1 MNLAVSAAKILIDD
15 GDDDDGDD
23 DDDAFDDDWSY
34 KLMMIWLMLIEPDG
48 KNDQGLSNRLQGG
61 RACGKQNSFLVD
73 KDIGKKIWKR

>member
-1 MNLAVSAAKILIDD
+1 MIDD
-15 GDDDDGDD
+15 GDDDDRDD

-61 RACGKQNSFLVD
+61 QACGKQNSFLMKKRTNE
-73 KDIGKKIWKR
+73 KDYKQITKK